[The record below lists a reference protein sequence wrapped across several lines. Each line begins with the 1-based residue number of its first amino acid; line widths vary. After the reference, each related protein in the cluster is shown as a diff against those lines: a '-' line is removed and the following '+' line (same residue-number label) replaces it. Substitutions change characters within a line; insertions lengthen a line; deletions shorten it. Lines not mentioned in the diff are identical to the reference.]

1 MIKKNQQTYSVADSD
16 THDLLGE
23 GLTRD
28 EVNNIRL
35 QHEGEVQVFREAP
48 SLASGLLQTYCSPP
62 APAGGLAPEGSGVS
76 HWEPRTRQS
85 DFNDMM
91 DEARE
96 SLMLSY
102 EYEAEGDTAKA
113 EYCVRMS
120 NYRHKTAQAYYK
132 KHIAANF

>member
-1 MIKKNQQTYSVADSD
+1 MKNQQTYSVADSD

-48 SLASGLLQTYCSPP
+48 SLLSGLLETYCNPP
-62 APAGGLAPEGSGVS
+62 APAGGWAPEGSGVS
-76 HWEPRTRQS
+76 HWEPRTRQT

-91 DEARE
+91 DEATDA
-96 SLMLSY
+96 LILSC
-102 EYEAEGDTAKA
+102 EYEAEGDEAKA
-113 EYCVRMS
+113 EYFQRLH
-120 NYRHKTAQAYYK
+120 NYRYMQALAFHK